1 VTSNARRVP
10 AFWNLATAAG
20 SPVAVVDWWAT
31 WPAEAVL
38 GAVVSERV
46 HFWRQAARGTPPE
59 DAALTYPDALQAEI
73 GGLVMAPD
81 DVTWEDARRE
91 LSYLPGG
98 QGLNIAHSS
107 GALLTRA
114 GSPVRLTVSSRR

>member
-1 VTSNARRVP
+1 LTTLSPLAAYPVIRKTPGKFAP
-10 AFWNLATAAG
+10 NLA
-20 SPVAVVDWWAT
+20 DY
-31 WPAEAVL
+31 EFMR
-38 GAVVSERV
+38 SE
-46 HFWRQAARGTPPE
+46 F
-59 DAALTYPDALQAEI
+59 
-73 GGLVMAPD
+73 
-81 DVTWEDARRE
+81 TWEDARRE